1 MSLKL
6 TILGCGSSAGVP
18 RIGGYWG
25 ACDPANP
32 RNRRRRCSVLLERQ
46 GPGGRTRVLIDTSPD
61 LRQQLLDADV
71 GELQAVLYTHD
82 HADHT
87 NGIDE
92 LRAIALNTRKRV
104 PVWADE
110 RTGDMLLTRFNYC
123 FHMAPGSDYP
133 PILELNRLT
142 PGRTVL
148 VDGPGGGI
156 AALPFEVVH
165 GGIRALGFRIGDA
178 AYTPD
183 LNGIPDESLA
193 ALTDLD
199 LWIVDALRLT
209 PHPSHFTLDETLQW
223 IARLAPRRAVLT
235 NMHIDL
241 DYAALCADLPPNVV
255 PAFDGMALEIAE
267 LQTLADVET
276 TSQSN
281 ISR

>member
-1 MSLKL
+1 VSSRL

-25 ACDPANP
+25 ACDPANAK
-32 RNRRRRCSVLLERQ
+32 NRRRRCSVLVERQ
-46 GPGGRTRVLIDTSPD
+46 AAGGTTRLLIDTSPD
-61 LRQQLLDADV
+61 LREQLLDAGV
-71 GELQAVLYTHD
+71 GVLEAVVYTHD

-110 RTGDMLLTRFNYC
+110 RTGELLLTRFSYC

-133 PILELNRLT
+133 PILQLNRLR
-142 PGRTVL
+142 PGETVAI
-148 VDGPGGGI
+148 DGPGGAI
-156 AALPFEVVH
+156 AALPFEVEH
-165 GGIRALGFRIGDA
+165 GGIRALGFRIGNV

-193 ALTDLD
+193 VLADLD
-199 LWIVDALRLT
+199 VWIVDALRLK
-209 PHPSHFTLDETLQW
+209 PHPSHLTLEEALHW
-223 IARLAPRRAVLT
+223 IARLKPERAVLT

-241 DYAALCADLPPNVV
+241 DYDTLRAQLPPHVE
-255 PAFDGMALEIAE
+255 PAYDGMTLDIAAP
-267 LQTLADVET
+267 QARKTDTLMRRSSAE
-276 TSQSN
+276 
-281 ISR
+281 R

>member
-1 MSLKL
+1 MSLRL

-32 RNRRRRCSVLLERQ
+32 RNRRRRCSVLLERH
-46 GPGGRTRVLIDTSPD
+46 GPGGRTCVLIDTSPD
-61 LRQQLLDADV
+61 LRQQLLDAEI

-110 RTGDMLLTRFNYC
+110 RTGEMLLTRFTYC
-123 FHMAPGSDYP
+123 FHMAPGGDYP

-142 PGRTVL
+142 PGRAVS
-148 VDGPGGGI
+148 VDGPGGAI

-193 ALTDLD
+193 ALADLD
-199 LWIVDALRLT
+199 LWIVDALRPT
-209 PHPSHFTLDETLQW
+209 PHPSHFTLDEALQW
-223 IARLAPRRAVLT
+223 ISRLAPRRAVLT

-241 DYAALCADLPPNVV
+241 DYEALRARLPEHVV
-255 PAFDGMALEIAE
+255 PAYDGMTLEITGF
-267 LQTLADVET
+267 QSLADEEFSSRSS
-276 TSQSN
+276 TSS
-281 ISR
+281 